1 MPSDQLS
8 AHPHYDPAL
17 PAREAAEYLALHYK
31 TLLALTRA
39 RKLAVIRSKG
49 GRLSYR
55 LSDLNAYL
63 DTLREEPRGP
73 KALQEP
79 DWGA

>member
-1 MPSDQLS
+1 MELKSHPS
-8 AHPHYDPAL
+8 YDPAI
-17 PAREAAEYLALHYK
+17 PAPKAADYLGIHYK
-31 TLLALTRA
+31 TLLTVTRQ
-39 RKLAVIRSKG
+39 RRIPVIRSSG

-63 DTLREEPRGP
+63 DSQREEPRQAKP
-73 KALQEP
+73 AQEI